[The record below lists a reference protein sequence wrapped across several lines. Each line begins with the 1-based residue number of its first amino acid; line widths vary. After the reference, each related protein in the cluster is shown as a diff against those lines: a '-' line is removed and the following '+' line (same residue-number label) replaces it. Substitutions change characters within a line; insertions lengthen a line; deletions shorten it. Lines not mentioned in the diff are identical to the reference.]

1 MNLHLHK
8 LDVLKLI
15 CAKYNILYDEI
26 KDENNVTVDIVFKDK
41 DVCITWESK
50 GFEVTNKES

>member
-26 KDENNVTVDIVFKDK
+26 KDENNVTVEIVFKDK

-50 GFEVTNKES
+50 GFEVVNNV